1 MSRKKSK
8 KTLSAIITL
17 LVFIVA
23 AWQFFGEYLP
33 APEQKGELA
42 PSNSDGKLTACFL
55 DVDQGDCSLFYL
67 PDGKT
72 MLIDAGNRGDGE
84 KIVAYL
90 NKNGVERLD
99 YVIATH
105 PHADHIGGMSDVIDF
120 FDIGQVFAPKIAA
133 DDIPTSK
140 SYEDFLTSVQSK
152 GLKITAPK
160 HGTTIF
166 EGEDYKAECFSP
178 CSDNYEDLNNY
189 SVTIKLTYGVH
200 SFLMTGD
207 AEGESESEMLKANYN
222 LSCDV
227 LKVGHHGS
235 STSSSSAF
243 LKAADPKF
251 AIISC
256 GEDNSYGHP
265 HKETLSALKSKTV
278 LRTDINKTI
287 IFTADGKNENGLNY
301 TINNETVA

>member
-1 MSRKKSK
+1 MSRKKTK
-8 KTLSAIITL
+8 KTLSAIITI
-17 LVFIVA
+17 LVLILA
-23 AWQFFGEYLP
+23 AWQFLGEHLP
-33 APEQKGELA
+33 APTQKGELT
-42 PSNSDGKLTACFL
+42 PSSTDGLLTACFL
-55 DVDQGDCSLFYL
+55 DVDQGDCSFFIL

-72 MLIDAGNRGDGE
+72 MLIDAANRGDGE

-90 NKNGVERLD
+90 NKKGIKRLD

-105 PHADHIGGMSDVIDF
+105 PHADHIGGISDVIDA

-140 SYEDFLTSVQSK
+140 SYEDFLTSVQNK
-152 GLKITAPK
+152 NLKITAAK
-160 HGTTIF
+160 HGTTMF
-166 EGEDYKAECFSP
+166 LGEDYKAECFSP

-189 SVTIKLTYGVH
+189 SVTVKLTYGIH

-207 AEGESESEMLKANYN
+207 AEKISEAEMLN
-222 LSCDV
+222 LGYDVSCNV

-235 STSSSSAF
+235 SSSSSAKF
-243 LKAADPKF
+243 LKAANPKY
-251 AIISC
+251 AVISC

-265 HKETLSALKSKTV
+265 HKETLSALKNKTV

-287 IFTADGKNENGLNY
+287 IFTADGKNENGLTY
-301 TINNETVA
+301 TLDNETVA